1 MSREMGR
8 DDFVIS
14 ARSVFLKKRNRQKF
28 SLLTLIITSIII
40 LSLEYFKSG
49 PINQARLITKDL
61 IIKSSY
67 VASIPFKSITKTYY
81 SFIDHLNM
89 YDEYEKL
96 KIEQKKNK
104 SLILENNFFK
114 EENQRLK
121 KLIDEKNL
129 YEEDFHITKVLID
142 QKSPYLRS
150 MLINKG
156 FKHGIKL
163 GAAVRSNSY
172 FVGKVVDSNYL
183 TSRILLISDLNSK
196 IPVIIEPG
204 AVSAILSGT
213 GDNKLGKIEY
223 LPENNNIKD
232 GNVVYT
238 SGADGIISSGIPVG
252 KIVIDNDHAKVKYF
266 SDFTQ
271 IEFVKVYYKKWAYQI
286 NFIQVYSQ
294 YFLFLF

>member
-14 ARSVFLKKRNRQKF
+14 ARSVFLNKGNRQKF
-28 SLLTLIITSIII
+28 SLLTLLIISIVV

-49 PINQARLITKDL
+49 PVNQIRMITKDI

-67 VASIPFKSITKTYY
+67 VASFPFKSISKTY
-81 SFIDHLNM
+81 STVIDHFKM

-96 KIEQKKNK
+96 KAVEIKKQN
-104 SLILENNFFK
+104 LILENNFFK
-114 EENQRLK
+114 EENQKLK
-121 KLIDEKNL
+121 KLINEKNL
-129 YEEDFHITKVLID
+129 YNDEFYVTKVLLD

-150 MLINKG
+150 LLINKG

-163 GAAVRSNSY
+163 GAAVRSDSY

-204 AVSAILSGT
+204 SISAILSGT
-213 GDNKLGKIEY
+213 GNNELGEIEY
-223 LPENNNIKD
+223 LPENNNIKE
-232 GNVVYT
+232 GGIIYT
-238 SGADGIISSGIPVG
+238 SGSDGIISSGIPVG
-252 KIVIDNDHAKVKYF
+252 KIIFHNNQIKVDYF
-266 SDFTQ
+266 ADFTQ
-271 IEFVKVYYKKWAYQI
+271 IDFVKVYYKKW
-286 NFIQVYSQ
+286 V
-294 YFLFLF
+294 L